1 MNAWQTA
8 GGWIGWL
15 RRPVAVLSWATAL
28 LLAGLWVGQQIP
40 IEWVP
45 RVELAEV
52 HIAATWPGAAPR
64 QVEQYVTAPIERAVQ
79 RVPGTVHV
87 ESLSEEGR
95 ATVILQVAPD
105 VPLGPYVAQ
114 VREELARLRGVLP
127 DRVVPQLTR
136 AVPEQLREQQGFLT
150 LQLVGPL
157 EPEAL
162 RKLADELVAPR
173 LRSVPGV
180 AFVRVAGG
188 RERELRITLDPDR
201 LDAYGLGP
209 SRVQQQLIDALRDRS
224 YGRWQTKQGD
234 WLLFTPPE
242 TDLEAIRNLVLLQ
255 PAPDAT
261 PVRLRDVATIV
272 LGPAPARSISRVDG
286 QPVVTLVL
294 DRKPG
299 SHLLT
304 VADAVHATV
313 DRLRT
318 ELPDG
323 VRLLVVLDRSEDVRR
338 QLRDLLLRGGLGFA
352 LLVLVL
358 LALLQSVRACVAVLF
373 SVGVAVAVALLLFRP
388 LGLTLNLITLAGMAL
403 VAGLLVDNSV
413 VVVEQLLVQRRRL
426 RARGLQGLALDAE
439 ATRRTLKTVWLPLL
453 GGTLTTMVVALPLVY
468 LSGELRTL
476 FLPFGVLV
484 AFTLGASLL
493 SAVLIVPIL
502 GRFLPTPPLVPVR
515 QYRRL
520 RQLIALPYRCAARWP
535 RLTLLVLFLAVGI
548 PLWVVP
554 DEWKLPDEDEQETT
568 EDQTWRLVRE
578 RLARLYNATLGH
590 DRVLTIR
597 QQLEPLLGGVLLP
610 FFQKTTFG
618 RRWHYEIR
626 PEVYVYMAFPPG
638 TPIGR
643 ADTLMRRFEAVALAS
658 PSVARTVAQITER
671 SAYLR
676 VRFYETA
683 LRTVEPYL
691 VRERLI
697 QQAIQLAGLRYL
709 SVSGLLEQGYY
720 SGSGIAITDF
730 RIAAYGPSYE
740 DLEALCARLA
750 QRLKAATPRV
760 AAVNYNVDRY
770 GRPDAREVLQF
781 RWTPEAQL
789 RTGLTAGDLAAA
801 LRPVFNTR
809 FPFFRAPV
817 ADAPYLPI
825 RIEVAGAEQIDVA
838 RLITRPLPVTDSVQV
853 QLARLAPPEIVPT
866 PSAIERFDQQYRRYI
881 SVDFRGP
888 WRLGDRIIRQVVESM
903 PLPPGYRLQYPTY
916 YFFGERE
923 LKRTAS
929 WMLPLTIVLVFLIA
943 AMVFESWRLPF
954 IMLLSLPMAALGVA
968 VGFLWS
974 GANFAEGAFIGLVLL
989 AGIAVNDSLLLVDRY
1004 RQLQHQRPHGR
1015 PDQLVRLAVRERL
1028 RPMWTTTLS
1037 SIVALLPLLLFPDEE
1052 GFWLGLAV
1060 TVIGGLLAS
1069 TLLAPLA
1076 TVALISRR
1084 KS

>member
-1 MNAWQTA
+1 MNEANRHN
-8 GGWIGWL
+8 GWMGWL
-15 RRPVAVLSWATAL
+15 RRPVAILSWATAL
-28 LLAGLWVGQQIP
+28 LMAGLWVGRQIP

-45 RVELAEV
+45 RVELPEV
-52 HIAATWPGAAPR
+52 HIAASWPGAAPR

-79 RVPGTVHV
+79 RVPGTAHV

-95 ATVILQVAPD
+95 ATIILQVAPN

-127 DRVVPQLTR
+127 DRVVSELTR
-136 AVPEQLREQQGFLT
+136 AVPEQLRDQQGFLT

-162 RKLADELVAPR
+162 RRMADEFVAPR

-188 RERELRITLDPDR
+188 RERELLITLDPDR
-201 LDAYGLGP
+201 LEAYGLAP
-209 SRVQQQLIDALRDRS
+209 ARVQQQLADALRDRS
-224 YGRWQTKQGD
+224 YGRWQTGQNA

-242 TDLEAIRNLVLLQ
+242 TNLEAIRNLVLHQ
-255 PAPDAT
+255 AAPRAA
-261 PVRLRDVATIV
+261 PVRLRDVARV
-272 LGPAPARSISRVDG
+272 ELGPAPPRSISRVDG

-313 DRLRT
+313 EQIRM
-318 ELPDG
+318 ELPDD

-338 QLRDLLLRGGLGFA
+338 QLRELLVRGGLGFA

-413 VVVEQLLVQRRRL
+413 VVVEQLLVQRKRL
-426 RARGLQGLALDAE
+426 RARGLRGLALDAE
-439 ATRRTLKTVWLPLL
+439 ATRRALQTVWLPLL
-453 GGTLTTMVVALPLVY
+453 GGTLTTMIVALPLVY

-484 AFTLGASLL
+484 ALTLGASLA
-493 SAVLIVPIL
+493 SAVLVVPVL
-502 GRFLPTPPLVPVR
+502 GRFLPTPPPVPAR
-515 QYRRL
+515 QRRF
-520 RQLIALPYRCAARWP
+520 RQLIALPYRLAARWP
-535 RLTLLVLFLAVGI
+535 RLTLLVLFLVVGI
-548 PLWVVP
+548 PLWILP
-554 DEWKLPDEDEQETT
+554 DRWKLPGEDEQEPT
-568 EDQTWRLVRE
+568 DNQTWRLAQE

-590 DRVLTIR
+590 DQVIAIR

-618 RRWHYEIR
+618 RRWHFEIR

-658 PSVARTVAQITER
+658 PSVARTVTQITEQ

-676 VRFYETA
+676 VRFTKA
-683 LRTVEPYL
+683 SLRTVEPYL

-697 QQAIQLAGLRYL
+697 QQAVQLAGLRYL
-709 SVSGLLEQGYY
+709 SVTGLLEQGYY
-720 SGSGIAITDF
+720 SGSGIGIAEF

-740 DLEALCARLA
+740 DLEAVCAQLA

-825 RIEVAGAEQIDVA
+825 RIEVAGAHQIDVA
-838 RLITRPLPVTDSVQV
+838 RLITQPLPVTDSVQV
-853 QLARLAPPEIVPT
+853 QLAALAPPTIVPT

-916 YFFGERE
+916 YFFGEQE
-923 LKRTAS
+923 LKRTVR
-929 WMLPLTIVLVFLIA
+929 WMLPLTIALVFLIA
-943 AMVFESWRLPF
+943 AMVFESWRLPLV
-954 IMLLSLPMAALGVA
+954 MLLSLPMAAVGVA

-974 GANFAEGAFIGLVLL
+974 EANFAEGAFIGLVLL
-989 AGIAVNDSLLLVDRY
+989 AGIAVNDSLLLLDRF
-1004 RQLQHQRPHGR
+1004 RQLRHQRPHGR

-1037 SIVALLPLLLFPDEE
+1037 SIVALLPLLIFPDEE

>member
-1 MNAWQTA
+1 MNTRSTSGRWA
-8 GGWIGWL
+8 GWL
-15 RRPVAVLSWATAL
+15 RRPVAILSWATAL
-28 LLAGLWVGQQIP
+28 LLAGLWVGRQIP

-52 HIAATWPGAAPR
+52 HVAAYWPGAAPR

-95 ATVILQVAPD
+95 ASVILQVAPD

-114 VREELARLRGVLP
+114 VREELARLRNVLP

-162 RKLADELVAPR
+162 RRLADELVAPR

-188 RERELRITLDPDR
+188 RERELLITLDPDR
-201 LDAYGLGP
+201 LEAYGLAP
-209 SRVQQQLIDALRDRS
+209 ARVQQQLVDALRDRS
-224 YGRWQTKQGD
+224 YGRWQTGRNT

-242 TDLEAIRNLVLLQ
+242 TDLNAIRNLVLHQ
-255 PAPDAT
+255 PGPDAA
-261 PVRLRDVATIV
+261 PVRLRDVARIR

-286 QPVVTLVL
+286 QPVVTLSI

-304 VADAVHATV
+304 VAEAVHATV
-313 DRLRT
+313 ERLRT
-318 ELPDG
+318 ELPEG

-338 QLRDLLLRGGLGFA
+338 QLRDLMLRGGLGFA

-373 SVGVAVAVALLLFRP
+373 SVGVAVSVALLLFRP

-426 RARGLQGLALDAE
+426 RARGLRGLALDAE
-439 ATRRTLKTVWLPLL
+439 ATRRALQTVWLPLL

-493 SAVLIVPIL
+493 SAVLIVPVL
-502 GRFLPTPPLVPVR
+502 GRFLPTPPPVPVR
-515 QYRRL
+515 QRRRL
-520 RQLIALPYRCAARWP
+520 RQLIALPYRLAARWP
-535 RLTLLVLFLAVGI
+535 RLTLLVLFLTVGI
-548 PLWVVP
+548 PLWVLP
-554 DEWKLPDEDEQETT
+554 DEWKLPDEDARETA
-568 EDQTWRLVRE
+568 ENETWPLAKA

-590 DRVLTIR
+590 ERVQEVR
-597 QQLEPLLGGVLLP
+597 QLVEPLLGGVLLP

-618 RRWHYEIR
+618 RRWHFEVR

-658 PSVARTVAQITER
+658 PSVARTVAQITEQV
-671 SAYLR
+671 AYLR
-676 VRFYETA
+676 VRFTEA
-683 LRTVEPYL
+683 SLRTIEPYL

-720 SGSGIAITDF
+720 SGSGVAITDF

-740 DLEALCARLA
+740 DLEALCERLA

-817 ADAPYLPI
+817 ADEPYLPV
-825 RIEVAGAEQIDVA
+825 RIEVAGADQIDVA
-838 RLITRPLPVTDSVQV
+838 RLITQPLPVTDSVQV
-853 QLARLAPPEIVPT
+853 QLAALAPPEIVPT

-888 WRLGDRIIRQVVESM
+888 WRLGDRVIRRVIESM

-929 WMLPLTIVLVFLIA
+929 WMLPITIALVFLIA

-989 AGIAVNDSLLLVDRY
+989 AGVAVNDSLLLLERY
-1004 RQLQHQRPHGR
+1004 RQFQARRPHGR
-1015 PDQLVRLAVRERL
+1015 PAQLIRLAVRERL

-1037 SIVALLPLLLFPDEE
+1037 SVVALLPLLIFPDEE

-1060 TVIGGLLAS
+1060 TVIGGLLAA

-1084 KS
+1084 RV